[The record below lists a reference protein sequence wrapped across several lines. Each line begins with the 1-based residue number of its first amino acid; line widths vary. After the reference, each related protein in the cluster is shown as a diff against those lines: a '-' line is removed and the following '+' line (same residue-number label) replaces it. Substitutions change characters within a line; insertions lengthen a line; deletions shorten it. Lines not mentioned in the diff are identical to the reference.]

1 MEFLEGD
8 RPIALAHRGGAYG
21 GLENSMEAFS
31 RCVDD
36 LGYEYIET
44 DVHLSRDGQVVAFHD
59 RILDRATD
67 QVGRIRDLTWSQ
79 ISRAK
84 IGGAATIPLLIDILR
99 SWPTVKVNIDAKSS
113 EVVLP
118 LAQLL
123 REEKALDRV
132 CLAAFSDSRLARLRR
147 MLGPRVCTSM
157 GPREIGLLRMASYS
171 RHRAGMLPL
180 RGDCAQVPL
189 RLGRRNL
196 VDTRFVEACHALGKK
211 VHVWTVDEPL
221 EMKRLLSLGVD
232 GIITDRPDVLR
243 ELLISRGQW
252 THRNPR
258 DQRESSEDLL
268 D

>member
-1 MEFLEGD
+1 
-8 RPIALAHRGGAYG
+8 
-21 GLENSMEAFS
+21 MEAFAH
-31 RCVDD
+31 CVDD
-36 LGYEYIET
+36 LGYEYLET

-67 QVGRIRDLTWSQ
+67 RVGRIRDLTWAQ

-84 IGGAATIPLLIDILR
+84 IGGAASIPLLIDILR
-99 SWPTVKVNIDAKSS
+99 SWPTVKLNIDAKSP

-118 LAQLL
+118 LAHLL
-123 REEKALDRV
+123 RQEQALDRV

-171 RHRAGMLPL
+171 RRRASLLRL

-189 RLGRRNL
+189 RVGRRNL
-196 VDTRFVEACHALGKK
+196 VDARFVEVCHGLGKK

-252 THRNPR
+252 THLHPR
-258 DQRESSEDLL
+258 DEHESPEDNL